1 MLEEVGRYKVIDD
14 NKKEVFTGKVIWFNK
29 LGIGFLEWEK
39 NGIKQADM
47 FTHYSDLAMEGFK
60 MLHKGQEVSFEIGI
74 NHKGQPKATNVKVLL
89 EQK

>member
-1 MLEEVGRYKVIDD
+1 MDSY
-14 NKKEVFTGKVIWFNK
+14 TGKVIWFNK

-39 NGIKQADM
+39 DNVKQADM
-47 FTHYSDLAMEGFK
+47 FVHYSDLAMEGFK

-74 NHKGQPKATNVKVLL
+74 NHKGQPKATNVKVLP